1 MKNIKEIIATNQ
13 KNNDVLTPEML
24 AQMDPATE
32 YVKDGDIYCK
42 KCNTRRTRFGFR
54 SKIWIL
60 CDCQAAERDRQ
71 EELRKQSDRQRWLR
85 DLRRASLLGDE
96 YQDATFEKS
105 EITSDEF
112 AKIYARCEKYC
123 QVADKVLEKGHG
135 IYLHGDPG
143 TGKTHLTACM
153 ANALLAQ
160 GRPVLFT
167 SMGEIS
173 KAIRATFDKKGETEQ
188 EFMKKLTNIDFLI
201 IDDFGTERLTKDD
214 QDLWLQ
220 EKVFD
225 IINSRYNN
233 NKPTIITSNHSLQ
246 EMMTTR
252 GLSSKTAD
260 RIRQKCVTLELKGKS
275 YRVKK
280 KNKTDFDF

>member
-1 MKNIKEIIATNQ
+1 MKSIKEIIENGQ
-13 KNNDVLTPEML
+13 KENNILTPEML
-24 AQMDPATE
+24 ADMNPAEE
-32 YVKDGDIYCK
+32 YVKDNDIYCK

-54 SKIWIL
+54 NKIWIL
-60 CDCQAAERDRQ
+60 CECQAEAREKEAEQARQ
-71 EELRKQSDRQRWLR
+71 SERQRWLE
-85 DLRRASLLGDE
+85 DLRKASLLGDE
-96 YQDATFEKS
+96 YKDATFEKA
-105 EITSDEF
+105 EIYSDDF
-112 AKIYARCEKYC
+112 AKVYARCEKYC

-153 ANALLAQ
+153 ANALLFQ

-167 SMGEIS
+167 NLGEIS

-188 EFMKKLTNIDFLI
+188 AFMKKLTDIDFLI

-220 EKVFD
+220 EKVYE

-233 NKPTIITSNHSLQ
+233 NKPVIITSNHTLQ
-246 EMMTTR
+246 EMMTAR
-252 GLSSKTAD
+252 GLSKKTAD
-260 RIRQKCVTLELKGKS
+260 RIRQKCVVLELKGKS

>member
-1 MKNIKEIIATNQ
+1 MKSFKEIIAINQ
-13 KNNDVLTPEML
+13 KENDILTPEMIKE
-24 AQMDPATE
+24 MNPAEE
-32 YVKDGDIYCK
+32 YIKDNDIYCK

-54 SKIWIL
+54 NKIWIL
-60 CDCQAAERDRQ
+60 CDCQAEAREKEMAR
-71 EELRKQSDRQRWLR
+71 EKQSERQRWLN
-85 DLRRASLLGDE
+85 DLRRASLLGNE
-96 YQDATFEKS
+96 YQNATFEKS

-153 ANALLAQ
+153 ANALLSQ

-188 EFMKKLTNIDFLI
+188 GFMKKLTDIDFLF
-201 IDDFGTERLTKDD
+201 IDDFGTERLTKDN

-220 EKVFD
+220 EKVFE

-233 NKPTIITSNHSLQ
+233 NKPVIITSNYSLQ

-252 GLSSKTAD
+252 GLSNKTAD
-260 RIRQKCVTLELKGKS
+260 RIRQKCVVLELKGKS